1 MKNFY
6 ILTPAF
12 NDWKSLNKLLISID
26 KSVYKLKGN
35 FTVIVVNDASTIKA
49 QIKLKN
55 LRKLKKIIVITNK
68 KNLGSQKSIFI
79 GLNYLKKIKS
89 KSIIVVMDSD
99 GEDDPK
105 KITKLISIARKNP
118 KSIVTGNRLSRKE
131 NMIYNF
137 LYKFHLM
144 LTFLLTGKY
153 INFGNFSSFSS
164 ENLKNFFLKPNQW
177 LAYSATVARNFNSVV
192 PFYISKKKR
201 YYDKSK
207 VNYLMLFGHS
217 INIISVFRV
226 NVFKSSILIIFV
238 LLMINIFFSNIF
250 IYFIILFLTLLNIFI
265 NIDNKKKNI
274 PSNYLNL
281 VKSIKKYKS

>member
-6 ILTPAF
+6 ILTPTF
-12 NDWKSLNKLLISID
+12 NDWKSLNKLLLSID
-26 KSVYKLKGN
+26 RCVYKFQGN
-35 FTVIVVNDASTIKA
+35 FTVIVVNDASTTKV
-49 QIKLKN
+49 QIKLKK
-55 LRKLKKIIVITNK
+55 LRKLKKIIIITNK
-68 KNLGSQKSIFI
+68 KNLGSQKSIFL
-79 GLNYLKKIKS
+79 GLKYLKKIKS

-118 KSIVTGNRLSRKE
+118 KSIVTGNRLRRKE
-131 NMIYNF
+131 NIIYNF
-137 LYKFHLM
+137 LYKFHLT

-164 ENLKNFFLKPNQW
+164 INLRKFFLKTNQW
-177 LAYSATVARNFNSVV
+177 FAYPATVAKNFSSII

-207 VNYLMLFGHS
+207 VSYLMLFVHS
-217 INIISVFRV
+217 INIIAIFRA
-226 NVFKSSILIIFV
+226 NVFKSSILIFSV
-238 LLMINIFFSNIF
+238 LIMINVFFSNIF
-250 IYFIILFLTLLNIFI
+250 IYFIILFLIFLNIII
-265 NIDNKKKNI
+265 NINNKKNNM

-281 VKSIKKYKS
+281 VKSIKKYKN